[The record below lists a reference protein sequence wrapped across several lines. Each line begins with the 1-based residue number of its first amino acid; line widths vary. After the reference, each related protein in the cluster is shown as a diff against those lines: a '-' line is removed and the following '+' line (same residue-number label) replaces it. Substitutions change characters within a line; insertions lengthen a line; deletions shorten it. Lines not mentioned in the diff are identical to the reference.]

1 MTKDCQRHRKFN
13 MRPRSTDKR
22 TLILLGLGRG
32 CQHSR
37 RLQGERKSMRHS
49 RGFFV
54 QVPSSFSMVLA
65 IVACGVAL
73 AGDLPDATHRSHSAH
88 SPLSLHIRK
97 RVETQPGST
106 RFHAVTEEVA
116 WDPAKTA
123 IVVCDMW
130 NEHWC
135 KGATRRVAEMAPRM
149 NDVLVAARNRGV
161 LIIHCPSSTMKF
173 YEGTEQRERAHR
185 VAHVATK
192 PPLRN
197 SCSLDA
203 KREGRLPID
212 DS

>member
-1 MTKDCQRHRKFN
+1 
-13 MRPRSTDKR
+13 MRRLARFDRLFWS
-22 TLILLGLGRG
+22 LLGVAAVLLGG
-32 CQHSR
+32 IILDGQ
-37 RLQGERKSMRHS
+37 E
-49 RGFFV
+49 
-54 QVPSSFSMVLA
+54 
-65 IVACGVAL
+65 VAA
-73 AGDLPDATHRSHSAH
+73 ADATGQSAGK
-88 SPLSLHIRK
+88 SLALHIRK
-97 RVETQPGST
+97 RVETKPGSN
-106 RFHAVTEEVA
+106 RFHALTEEVA
-116 WDPAKTA
+116 WDPGKTA

-130 NEHWC
+130 NQHWC